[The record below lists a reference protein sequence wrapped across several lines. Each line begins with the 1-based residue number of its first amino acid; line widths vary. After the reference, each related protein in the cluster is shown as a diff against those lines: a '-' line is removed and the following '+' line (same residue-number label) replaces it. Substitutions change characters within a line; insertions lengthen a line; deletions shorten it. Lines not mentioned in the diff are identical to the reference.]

1 MHFADVFFSS
11 CNDVSRF
18 ELHTSGIYSISV
30 QGRSEPVP
38 VYCELNA
45 NGGNWLV
52 SYSIKAYLTIN
63 IFLYF
68 IKNLKMNF
76 LKKL

>member
-1 MHFADVFFSS
+1 MHFADIFLS
-11 CNDVSRF
+11 CNHVSRF
-18 ELHTSGIYSISV
+18 ELLTSGIYNISV
-30 QGRSEPVP
+30 QDRSEPVP
-38 VYCELNA
+38 VYCELDT

-52 SYSIKAYLTIN
+52 SYSITAYLTIN

-76 LKKL
+76 